1 MQNSKIRYNLYL
13 KRKRGINIITYDNY
27 IRKEFIEGL
36 IYFSNGK
43 ISEQEALSISEK
55 RLRLTDFSDDSPLAH
70 KGPRWFAKRVIQ
82 TINI

>member
-1 MQNSKIRYNLYL
+1 MN
-13 KRKRGINIITYDNY
+13 TTFEDY
-27 IRKEFIEGL
+27 IRKDFIEGL
-36 IYFSNGK
+36 IYFSEGK

-70 KGPRWFAKRVIQ
+70 KGPRWFAKRIIQ